1 MMNQVMIMKRSKEIQ
16 NNYASESSVDSDSLR
31 IEQATQVEPV
41 SWYRFM

>member
-16 NNYASESSVDSDSLR
+16 NNYASESSVDSDSLHT
-31 IEQATQVEPV
+31 EQATQVEPV